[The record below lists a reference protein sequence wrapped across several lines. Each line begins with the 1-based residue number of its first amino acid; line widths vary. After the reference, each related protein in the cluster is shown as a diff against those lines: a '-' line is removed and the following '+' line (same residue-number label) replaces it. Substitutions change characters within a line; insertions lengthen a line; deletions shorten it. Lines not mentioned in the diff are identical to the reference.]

1 MNWKSGHKLC
11 QSLATLCVRRRSKFS
26 GSSRPLDFAQFC
38 WSRCDCCVANDLA
51 RKIQRCANLKSV
63 IDSSIQWLCLSCD
76 DREAN
81 IERWEL
87 PVGLQNWS
95 LCYQHQLRQHIESQP
110 QRRIHRVQPT
120 GRRCLMPRSDR
131 PTFGIPAMLKDSQSL
146 SSVQASSVAI
156 GCHRREFVFSEFDL
170 FDLYLTLVRL
180 VSSKCFGALQIIWVC
195 TVYTVDTL

>member
-1 MNWKSGHKLC
+1 MLAKVTCQLKKWTYHYYRWPITIYHLWNGKMKEMNWKSGHKLC

-146 SSVQASSVAI
+146 SSASIICS
-156 GCHRREFVFSEFDL
+156 HRMP
-170 FDLYLTLVRL
+170 
-180 VSSKCFGALQIIWVC
+180 
-195 TVYTVDTL
+195 

>member
-1 MNWKSGHKLC
+1 MLAKVICQLKKWTYHYYSTITIYHLWNGKMKEMNWKSGHKLC
-11 QSLATLCVRRRSKFS
+11 QSLVTLCVRRRSKFS

-76 DREAN
+76 DGEAN

-95 LCYQHQLRQHIESQP
+95 LCYQHLSTKTAH
-110 QRRIHRVQPT
+110 RITASKKDSPGATYWPT
-120 GRRCLMPRSDR
+120 GRRLMPRSDR

-146 SSVQASSVAI
+146 SSASIICS
-156 GCHRREFVFSEFDL
+156 HRMP
-170 FDLYLTLVRL
+170 
-180 VSSKCFGALQIIWVC
+180 
-195 TVYTVDTL
+195 